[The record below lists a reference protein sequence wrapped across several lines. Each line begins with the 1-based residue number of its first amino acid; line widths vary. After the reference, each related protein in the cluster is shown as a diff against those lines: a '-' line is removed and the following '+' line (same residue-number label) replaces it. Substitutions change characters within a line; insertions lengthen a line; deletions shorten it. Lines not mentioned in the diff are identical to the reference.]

1 MMVWYTEA
9 DHMLEISWLATAV
22 ATVLAFALGALW
34 YGPLLGK
41 HWMAEH
47 GFTEEDLR
55 RDFNPVKMY
64 ATTALLAAA
73 SALVFGVFLALLG
86 ERSALFA
93 VGFGFSVGLFW
104 VAFSIGTNYVFE
116 RSSFR
121 LFLIN
126 GGYHVV
132 RFMLMGL
139 AFGLLG

>member
-1 MMVWYTEA
+1 MP
-9 DHMLEISWLATAV
+9 EISWLATVV
-22 ATVLAFALGALW
+22 ATALAFALGAVW

-41 HWMAEH
+41 PWIAEH

-55 RDFNPVKMY
+55 RDFNPVKTY
-64 ATTALLAAA
+64 GTTALLAAL

-86 ERSALFA
+86 EHSALFA

-104 VAFSIGTNYVFE
+104 VAFSIGTNYLFE
-116 RSSFR
+116 RSSLR

-132 RFMLMGL
+132 RFTLMGL